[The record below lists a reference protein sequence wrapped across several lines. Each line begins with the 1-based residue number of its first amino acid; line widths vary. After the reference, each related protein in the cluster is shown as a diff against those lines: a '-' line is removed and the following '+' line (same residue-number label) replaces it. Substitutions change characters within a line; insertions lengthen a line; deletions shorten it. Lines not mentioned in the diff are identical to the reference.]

1 MPAPGI
7 EPKQSD
13 CLALLLSTSMAKL
26 FLIEPGVEYVAVL
39 LQSYVLT
46 WLFINMVVPP
56 LLDYEFVSTW
66 TMFY

>member
-1 MPAPGI
+1 MPEPGF

-26 FLIEPGVEYVAVL
+26 FLIGPRVEYVAVL

-56 LLDYEFVSTW
+56 LLDYELVSTW
-66 TMFY
+66 TMSY